1 VSSGAGTGEATL
13 ARLKSE
19 VASFKKAYEKLK
31 DFLTGAEY
39 DVSDVR
45 GLLHEL
51 KERMSYICALMAMR
65 VAEEG
70 RVSEFEPILRAFRS
84 MEEELV
90 RSIDVALVM
99 IEWYPKDKLRFVIQ
113 VSLALSKVRIEDF
126 KVFLDLLLAS

>member
-1 VSSGAGTGEATL
+1 MSSGAGTSEATL

-19 VASFKKAYEKLK
+19 VTSFKKAYEKLK

-51 KERMSYICALMAMR
+51 KERMSYICALMVMR
-65 VAEEG
+65 VAEVG

-84 MEEELV
+84 MMDELMM
-90 RSIDVALVM
+90 SIDIALVM
-99 IEWYPKDKLRFVIQ
+99 IEWYPKEKLRLAVQ
-113 VSLALSKVRIEDF
+113 TSLALSKVKIEDF
-126 KVFLDLLLAS
+126 KAFLELLAS